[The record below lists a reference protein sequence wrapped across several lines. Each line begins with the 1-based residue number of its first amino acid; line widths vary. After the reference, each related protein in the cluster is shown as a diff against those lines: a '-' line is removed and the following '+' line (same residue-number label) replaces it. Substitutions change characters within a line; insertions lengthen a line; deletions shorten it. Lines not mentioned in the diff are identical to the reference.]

1 MVSMVHVDLS
11 ALKEQLLP
19 LASRVFDG
27 MAALLQGAFARH
39 CELVIGGLRSD
50 CEWLQQRPTDLVRKT
65 TQDWVR
71 VNPGSSLRVLLQLLS
86 HAW

>member
-1 MVSMVHVDLS
+1 MVGMVHVDLS

-39 CELVIGGLRSD
+39 CELVVGGLKAD
-50 CEWLQQRPTDLVRKT
+50 CEWLQQRPTDLVRGATKPSIRAK
-65 TQDWVR
+65 V
-71 VNPGSSLRVLLQLLS
+71 G
-86 HAW
+86 